1 MSWVSVFTGMFTGM
15 VDILQFTVGH
25 KPSLRQGCDIMTY
38 KDSIPIAVTS
48 LMTFS
53 AALQLLIDTGKE
65 NKYVF
70 VDLKWK
76 KSSVLA
82 AGTVLTV

>member
-1 MSWVSVFTGMFTGM
+1 MFRGTFTGM
-15 VDILQFTVGH
+15 VNIIQFTAGH
-25 KPSLRQGCDIMTY
+25 KPALRQGCDIMTY

-65 NKYVF
+65 TKYMF
-70 VDLKWK
+70 VDLK
-76 KSSVLA
+76 
-82 AGTVLTV
+82 